1 MVPSGSE
8 MSLVFADR
16 VLPSAG
22 VPVMER
28 EPVAPSSTLATL
40 ITKVSLTEALEPS
53 VAVTFTEMEPT
64 SPFRGV
70 PLKVRVWELKLSQDG
85 RAAPPARVAV

>member
-28 EPVAPSSTLATL
+28 EPVAPSSTLATAAVGVEE
-40 ITKVSLTEALEPS
+40 KVDVPPEESVEVALRRRNL
-53 VAVTFTEMEPT
+53 PT
-64 SPFRGV
+64 R
-70 PLKVRVWELKLSQDG
+70 D
-85 RAAPPARVAV
+85 